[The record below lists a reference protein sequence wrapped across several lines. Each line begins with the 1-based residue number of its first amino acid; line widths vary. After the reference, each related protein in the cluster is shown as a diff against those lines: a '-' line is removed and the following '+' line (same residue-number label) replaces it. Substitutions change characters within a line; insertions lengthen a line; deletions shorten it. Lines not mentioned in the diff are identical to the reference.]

1 MTERETAFKGSSAI
15 KASILS
21 DESKTAVLHIV
32 CDWDVGLFNLVMGA
46 VAHIHWALKEGRIPI
61 VYYSNKNCYW
71 TPNGYRGRSTVWEY
85 YFEPVISEYP
95 ASRIPP
101 SVLKWIADNSLERGH
116 LGHFVDNFAFISN
129 NGAWHITVDGE
140 GLRGHPNK
148 APSRKIRKAASA
160 IIRGYVR
167 PRAYIVEEADH
178 FFHIHLAGR
187 YVIGVHIRGTD
198 ANVDP
203 TRPVRQTRVDYDK
216 FIMVLRRLLRKNPD
230 ALIFVASDE
239 QASVDRIRNAFNEVI
254 AYDSI
259 RHQNGDVAG
268 RGPAGGIMPGYLTQD
283 RDRAAK
289 NGEEAVIEYMLLS
302 RCDYLVHNNSSI
314 PRMVLLTAPDMPD
327 TNIDEPSFLLR
338 AGTVLRQWLD
348 QAKINA
354 VATNISDL
362 PPLLESGSNPISW
375 DLIEGLSAVVVQ
387 ESAVV
392 AGQSVLRLV
401 AVGIDGRHALGMRGG
416 GLVPRKAYRA
426 VTWVKA
432 QPGVRVMMEVRDSI
446 DPHTGNPLNYGVVQ
460 FDLAARSV
468 VNSTGDIL
476 ASGVDTAVDNWVKL
490 WVDLRIN
497 DSQIFTVIGLL
508 EEFTNRHVFAAAD
521 QRMIFGGFE
530 IFPR

>member
-1 MTERETAFKGSSAI
+1 
-15 KASILS
+15 
-21 DESKTAVLHIV
+21 
-32 CDWDVGLFNLVMGA
+32 
-46 VAHIHWALKEGRIPI
+46 
-61 VYYSNKNCYW
+61 
-71 TPNGYRGRSTVWEY
+71 
-85 YFEPVISEYP
+85 
-95 ASRIPP
+95 
-101 SVLKWIADNSLERGH
+101 
-116 LGHFVDNFAFISN
+116 
-129 NGAWHITVDGE
+129 
-140 GLRGHPNK
+140 
-148 APSRKIRKAASA
+148 
-160 IIRGYVR
+160 
-167 PRAYIVEEADH
+167 
-178 FFHIHLAGR
+178 LAGR

-203 TRPVRQTRVDYDK
+203 TRPVRQTRVDFDK
-216 FIMVLRRLLRKNPD
+216 FIAVLRRLLRKNPD

-239 QASVDRIRNAFNEVI
+239 QESVDRIRNAFNEVI

-259 RHQNGDVAG
+259 RHQNGEVAG

-283 RDRAAK
+283 PDRAAK

-338 AGTVLRQWLD
+338 AGTVLRQWLPVWHD

-354 VATNISDL
+354 VATNVSDL
-362 PPLLESGSNPISW
+362 PTLLESCSNPISW
-375 DLIEGLSAVVVQ
+375 DLIEGLNAEVVR

-392 AGQSVLRLV
+392 AGQSILRLV
-401 AVGIDGRHALGMRGG
+401 AIGIDGRHALGVRRG

-426 VTWVKA
+426 VAWVKA
-432 QPGVRVMMEVRDSI
+432 ESGVRVMLEARDSI

-460 FDLAARSV
+460 FDLGARAV

-476 ASGVDTAVDNWVKL
+476 ASGIDAAVDNWVKL

-497 DSQIFTVIGLL
+497 DSQIFTLIGLL
-508 EEFTNRHVFAAAD
+508 EEFTNRHVFTAAD